1 MCEGSRILQ
10 KCCSPKERKSQG
22 KSLVSETWA
31 SIGGKLRVYTFIY
44 LSVQQIFLIYH
55 VSVIAGESLKRG
67 LDKSLGSCAATLSSA
82 CHSALRQFPHL
93 SKEGN
98 GNTSLSEL

>member
-1 MCEGSRILQ
+1 MKGQGFFQ
-10 KCCSPKERKSQG
+10 KCSSPKERKSQG

-44 LSVQQIFLIYH
+44 TSNQQVFLVYY

-82 CHSALRQFPHL
+82 CHLALRQFPHL